1 MQWKIKTSHL
11 LYIIL
16 PISKLYYMIVRRIFL
31 HTIQHMPNFIISKQH
46 LIIYSM
52 DYFILIIIVLVILSL
67 GMVITS
73 IVILRNI
80 KKTRHSPANT
90 IKPIVDQLAAI
101 HKDLDTIRRN
111 SVNTER
117 NIATIK
123 NSINTITSSQVTD
136 HYLSQILSLK
146 RSWDNLSTYTG
157 LLSKV
162 RHLSTTDSEDILYRH
177 IYSLVQDTEAI
188 ASQIKAT
195 CDISAQPK
203 RRMLAS
209 LKIMYQGTILPII
222 EEVIPTIDTELQST
236 LDKLKKALNK

>member
-1 MQWKIKTSHL
+1 MDYLIPV
-11 LYIIL
+11 I
-16 PISKLYYMIVRRIFL
+16 
-31 HTIQHMPNFIISKQH
+31 IIS
-46 LIIYSM
+46 I
-52 DYFILIIIVLVILSL
+52 ILSL
-67 GMVITS
+67 CMIITS
-73 IVILRNI
+73 IVILRNSR
-80 KKTRHSPANT
+80 KTKHTPADT

-123 NSINTITSSQVTD
+123 NGINTINASQVTD
-136 HYLSQILSLK
+136 YYLSQTLSLK

-177 IYSLVQDTEAI
+177 IYSLVQDTETI

-203 RRMLAS
+203 RKMLTS
-209 LKIMYQGTILPII
+209 LKIMYQGTIIPII
-222 EEVIPTIDTELQST
+222 EEVIPVIDAELQST
-236 LDKLKKALNK
+236 LNKLQKALNK

>member
-1 MQWKIKTSHL
+1 
-11 LYIIL
+11 
-16 PISKLYYMIVRRIFL
+16 
-31 HTIQHMPNFIISKQH
+31 
-46 LIIYSM
+46 M
-52 DYFILIIIVLVILSL
+52 DYFIAIIIVLLILSL
-67 GMVITS
+67 GMVITFF
-73 IVILRNI
+73 VILRNNI
-80 KKTRHSPANT
+80 KPKSTPADT
-90 IKPIVDQLAAI
+90 IKSIVGQLAAI

-123 NSINTITSSQVTD
+123 NGINTINASQVTD
-136 HYLSQILSLK
+136 YYLSQTLSLK

-177 IYSLVQDTEAI
+177 IYSPVQDTETI

-203 RRMLAS
+203 WRMLAS

-222 EEVIPTIDTELQST
+222 EEVIPIIDTELQST

>member
-1 MQWKIKTSHL
+1 
-11 LYIIL
+11 
-16 PISKLYYMIVRRIFL
+16 MIVRRIFL

-80 KKTRHSPANT
+80 KKTRHSQANT

-123 NSINTITSSQVTD
+123 NSINTINSSQVTD
-136 HYLSQILSLK
+136 YYLSQTLSLK

-157 LLSKV
+157 LVSKV
-162 RHLSTTDSEDILYRH
+162 RHLSTTDSEGILYRH
-177 IYSLVQDTEAI
+177 IYSLVQETETI
-188 ASQIKAT
+188 ASQVKAER
-195 CDISAQPK
+195 DISSQQK
-203 RRMLAS
+203 RRILTS
-209 LKIMYQGTILPII
+209 IKTMYQCTIIPII
-222 EEVIPTIDTELQST
+222 EEVIPVIDPELQNT
-236 LDKLKKALNK
+236 LDILKKNLSK

>member
-1 MQWKIKTSHL
+1 
-11 LYIIL
+11 
-16 PISKLYYMIVRRIFL
+16 
-31 HTIQHMPNFIISKQH
+31 
-46 LIIYSM
+46 M
-52 DYFILIIIVLVILSL
+52 DYFILIIIVLLILSL
-67 GMVITS
+67 GMVITFF
-73 IVILRNI
+73 VILRNSR
-80 KKTRHSPANT
+80 KTKHTPADT
-90 IKPIVDQLAAI
+90 IKPIVEQLAAI

-123 NSINTITSSQVTD
+123 NSINTINSSQVTD
-136 HYLSQILSLK
+136 YYLSQTLSLK

-177 IYSLVQDTEAI
+177 IYSLVQDTETI

>member
-1 MQWKIKTSHL
+1 
-11 LYIIL
+11 
-16 PISKLYYMIVRRIFL
+16 
-31 HTIQHMPNFIISKQH
+31 
-46 LIIYSM
+46 M
-52 DYFILIIIVLVILSL
+52 DYLIPVIIITIILSL
-67 GMVITS
+67 GMIVTS
-73 IVILRNI
+73 IVIFRNS
-80 KKTRHSPANT
+80 KRMKPSPVDT

-123 NSINTITSSQVTD
+123 NGINTINASQVTAY
-136 HYLSQILSLK
+136 YLSQTLSLK

-177 IYSLVQDTEAI
+177 IYSLVQDTETI

-222 EEVIPTIDTELQST
+222 EEVIPIIDTELQST

>member
-1 MQWKIKTSHL
+1 MDYLIPV
-11 LYIIL
+11 I
-16 PISKLYYMIVRRIFL
+16 
-31 HTIQHMPNFIISKQH
+31 IIS
-46 LIIYSM
+46 I
-52 DYFILIIIVLVILSL
+52 ILSL
-67 GMVITS
+67 SMIITS

-80 KKTRHSPANT
+80 KKAKHSPADT
-90 IKPIVDQLAAI
+90 IKPIVGQLAAI

-123 NSINTITSSQVTD
+123 NGINTINASQVTD
-136 HYLSQILSLK
+136 YYLSQTLSLK

-177 IYSLVQDTEAI
+177 IYSLVQDTETI

-195 CDISAQPK
+195 CDISTQPK

-222 EEVIPTIDTELQST
+222 EEVIPVIDAELQST
-236 LDKLKKALNK
+236 LNKLQKALNK

>member
-1 MQWKIKTSHL
+1 MHTI
-11 LYIIL
+11 LYI
-16 PISKLYYMIVRRIFL
+16 S
-31 HTIQHMPNFIISKQH
+31 NFIISKQH

-52 DYFILIIIVLVILSL
+52 DYLIPVIIITIILSL
-67 GMVITS
+67 GMIVTS
-73 IVILRNI
+73 IVIFRNS
-80 KKTRHSPANT
+80 KKAKLSPADT

-123 NSINTITSSQVTD
+123 NGINTINASQVTD
-136 HYLSQILSLK
+136 YYLSQTLSLK

-177 IYSLVQDTEAI
+177 IYSLVQDTETI

-222 EEVIPTIDTELQST
+222 EEVIPVIDAELQST
-236 LDKLKKALNK
+236 LNKLQKALNK

>member
-1 MQWKIKTSHL
+1 
-11 LYIIL
+11 
-16 PISKLYYMIVRRIFL
+16 
-31 HTIQHMPNFIISKQH
+31 
-46 LIIYSM
+46 M
-52 DYFILIIIVLVILSL
+52 DYLIPVIIITIILSL
-67 GMVITS
+67 GMIVTS
-73 IVILRNI
+73 IVIFRNS
-80 KKTRHSPANT
+80 KKAKLSPADT

-123 NSINTITSSQVTD
+123 NGINTINASQVTD
-136 HYLSQILSLK
+136 YYLSQTLSLK

-177 IYSLVQDTEAI
+177 IYSLVQDTETI

-222 EEVIPTIDTELQST
+222 EEVIPVIDAELQST
-236 LDKLKKALNK
+236 LNKLQKALNK